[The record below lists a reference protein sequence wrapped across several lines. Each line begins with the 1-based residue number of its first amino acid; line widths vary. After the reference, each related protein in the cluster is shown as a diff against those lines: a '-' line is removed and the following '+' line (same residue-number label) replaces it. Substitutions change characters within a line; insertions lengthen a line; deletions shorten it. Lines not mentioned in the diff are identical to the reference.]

1 MNFHFLF
8 TDYEDFTKAIQNYF
22 YHKKENA
29 SLMEYLSS
37 VESLTKEY
45 LDKESAGPSTSNE
58 PSPNSN
64 TSKDDECSSTNPK
77 TRIKDYDDTPCF
89 GNDCSEDNIDT
100 EKKGRLEWGIYMS
113 RKLLS
118 IYKENADT
126 LQTTRNKKK
135 VWDDIAAALRQET
148 SSNINITGEQARE
161 KFYTLKRGY
170 RKYVSESNKSGN
182 KRPRPL
188 LLEKE
193 MEEILAKD
201 PTFAPVAAR
210 GSLTKPGTQDSD
222 EEEDEES
229 QVNTTPPPEKR
240 RKKNK
245 TEELRKI
252 LEERDDKFL
261 NTLREMQESQN
272 AVLNK
277 IIEKLS

>member
-1 MNFHFLF
+1 
-8 TDYEDFTKAIQNYF
+8 
-22 YHKKENA
+22 
-29 SLMEYLSS
+29 
-37 VESLTKEY
+37 
-45 LDKESAGPSTSNE
+45 
-58 PSPNSN
+58 
-64 TSKDDECSSTNPK
+64 
-77 TRIKDYDDTPCF
+77 
-89 GNDCSEDNIDT
+89 
-100 EKKGRLEWGIYMS
+100 MS

-118 IYKENADT
+118 VYKENDDT

-135 VWDDIAAALRQET
+135 VWDDIAATLRQET

-182 KRPRPL
+182 KRPQPF

-201 PTFAPVAAR
+201 PTFAPVATR
-210 GSLTKPGTQDSD
+210 CSLTKPGNQESD
-222 EEEDEES
+222 EEEDDES
-229 QVNTTPPPEKR
+229 QINTTPPPEKR

-252 LEERDDKFL
+252 LEEMDDKFL
-261 NTLREMQESQN
+261 NTLREMQDSQK

-277 IIEKLS
+277 IFEKVS

>member
-126 LQTTRNKKK
+126 LQTTQNKKK

-240 RKKNK
+240 RKKTKRRNCAK
-245 TEELRKI
+245 
-252 LEERDDKFL
+252 
-261 NTLREMQESQN
+261 S
-272 AVLNK
+272 
-277 IIEKLS
+277 